1 MSTTS
6 EQEKKECNAQICILH
21 GEDEVAIQRELQ
33 RRLNERPKDSLAELN
48 LTRLDGRQA
57 TSTELANNL
66 NTLPFGEGGRLVV
79 VSHALGL
86 AKSEAARGELLKL
99 LENLPESNSVIL
111 IIPDEMKYSKGKKG
125 WVNLGEEHW
134 LTKWVTGQGKRAK
147 ISPFPLPT
155 IHEMPK
161 WVQEEAEL
169 QGGKIEQGAA
179 IELANAL
186 GNDTMLVSQEISKL
200 ITYTGGQRAISSE
213 DVRLLCSPVAREDIF
228 ALTDAIASGDART
241 AMRLLDIS
249 LQNQPEVSVFAMIV
263 RHFRQLLT
271 AAEMVSEGSNAEQ
284 VRSELRTFDF
294 VAEKLV
300 RQARRFTLEQLEQI
314 FQRLD
319 RLDEEMKDGHT
330 PPDLALQLFVA
341 EMARVR

>member
-1 MSTTS
+1 MSTTN
-6 EQEKKECNAQICILH
+6 ETENKECNAQICILH
-21 GEDEVAIQRELQ
+21 GEDEVAIQREVQ
-33 RRLNERPKDSLAELN
+33 RHLNERPKDSLAELN
-48 LTRLDGRQA
+48 LTRLDGQQTNLA
-57 TSTELANNL
+57 ELANNL
-66 NTLPFGEGGRLVV
+66 NTLPFGEGGRMVV
-79 VSHALGL
+79 VSHALEL
-86 AKSEAARGELLKL
+86 AKSEAAREELLKM
-99 LENLPESNSVIL
+99 LENLPESSIVIF
-111 IIPDEMKYSKGKKG
+111 IIPDELKYFKGKKG
-125 WVNLGEEHW
+125 WVNLEKAGW
-134 LTKWVTGQGKRAK
+134 LTEWAAKHGEQAK
-147 ISPFPLPT
+147 IKTYSLPT
-155 IHEMPK
+155 IYTMPK

-319 RLDEEMKDGHT
+319 RLDEEMKDGRT
-330 PPDLALQLFVA
+330 PADLALQLFVA